1 MLFPTESFNEKFLI
15 KLREC
20 VVNLTHLH
28 PLKIWMKS
36 IDRARKEDGIKVK
49 KREFLIEVLNSPFNL
64 ITDATMRKNIID
76 LLIEI
81 PHQSMPEK
89 ILRSFLYL
97 MIGNVSRSDNIF
109 LEIINEPPVKLWIE
123 NSKGS
128 GFFHEISMEYLGQI
142 FRKFSNHPTDRKS
155 FQLLILYLK
164 GFFNQDDL
172 LELVGQFG
180 THEVE
185 SKLNLKT
192 VEMTAPLLVKYLKLQ
207 NLSESQ
213 KSEFLLKN
221 NVSFRDQ
228 LYWMIPFLNFEIKNS
243 EAIYQELIKIEAE
256 NELWFIYLMSD
267 ENLFNIYANKK
278 EKRFLPNR
286 RAYLKKGLHST
297 DSFMMSLYKLIEF
310 GDFGDDIVKMVAT
323 RAMHE

>member
-1 MLFPTESFNEKFLI
+1 
-15 KLREC
+15 
-20 VVNLTHLH
+20 
-28 PLKIWMKS
+28 
-36 IDRARKEDGIKVK
+36 
-49 KREFLIEVLNSPFNL
+49 
-64 ITDATMRKNIID
+64 
-76 LLIEI
+76 
-81 PHQSMPEK
+81 
-89 ILRSFLYL
+89 
-97 MIGNVSRSDNIF
+97 
-109 LEIINEPPVKLWIE
+109 
-123 NSKGS
+123 
-128 GFFHEISMEYLGQI
+128 MEYLGQI

-172 LELVGQFG
+172 LEIVGQFG

-192 VEMTAPLLVKYLKLQ
+192 IEMTAPLLVKYLKVQ

-221 NVSFRDQ
+221 NVSFRNQ

-278 EKRFLPNR
+278 EKRFLPSR